1 MLNPYR
7 MKFSYNSILFLAFFI
22 MSHIHVN
29 GQFQFGGGMKFNT
42 NNQFKALGL
51 NAKVVK
57 DIGEKF
63 DINVDIAYYLAT
75 KATWSFDF
83 NLHYRLFNLDDKL
96 ILNPMAGI
104 NFTRTDFDK
113 DSKSVINNSLNLGV
127 SLRVPTDKYT
137 YYIEPQWILDNG
149 QFVFSVGVLYPTI
162 TR

>member
-1 MLNPYR
+1 MR
-7 MKFSYNSILFLAFFI
+7 FSYTQILIVAFFLL
-22 MSHIHVN
+22 SYFN
-29 GQFQFGGGMKFNT
+29 ASAQFQFGGGMKFNT

-51 NAKVVK
+51 NAKIVK
-57 DIGEKF
+57 DISEKF
-63 DINVDIAYYLAT
+63 DINVDVAYYLAT
-75 KATWSFDF
+75 KASWSFDF

-96 ILNPMAGI
+96 ILNPTAGI

-113 DSKSVINNSLNLGV
+113 DSNSVLNNSLNLGV

-162 TR
+162 SR

>member
-1 MLNPYR
+1 MR
-7 MKFSYNSILFLAFFI
+7 FSCTQILVVAFFFL
-22 MSHIHVN
+22 SYFN
-29 GQFQFGGGMKFNT
+29 ADAQFQFGGGMKFNT

-51 NAKVVK
+51 NAKIGK
-57 DIGEKF
+57 DIAEKF

-75 KATWSFDF
+75 KASWSFDF

-96 ILNPMAGI
+96 ILNPTAGI

-113 DSKSVINNSLNLGV
+113 DSNSVLNNSLNLGV

-162 TR
+162 SR

>member
-1 MLNPYR
+1 MR
-7 MKFSYNSILFLAFFI
+7 FSYTQILIVAFFI
-22 MSHIHVN
+22 LSYFN
-29 GQFQFGGGMKFNT
+29 ASAQFQFGGGMKFNT

-51 NAKVVK
+51 NAKIVK
-57 DIGEKF
+57 DISEKF
-63 DINVDIAYYLAT
+63 DINVDVAYYLAT
-75 KATWSFDF
+75 KASWSFDF

-96 ILNPMAGI
+96 ILNPTAGI

-113 DSKSVINNSLNLGV
+113 DSNSVLNNSLNLGV

-162 TR
+162 SR

>member
-1 MLNPYR
+1 
-7 MKFSYNSILFLAFFI
+7 MKYIYKLIPILTIYLLMYSKSYA
-22 MSHIHVN
+22 
-29 GQFQFGGGMKFNT
+29 QFQFGGGMKFNT

-51 NAKVVK
+51 NAKVGK
-57 DIGEKF
+57 DISEKF

-75 KATWSFDF
+75 KASWSFDF

-113 DSKSVINNSLNLGV
+113 DSKSVLNNSLNLGV
-127 SLRVPTDKYT
+127 SMRVPTDKYT

-162 TR
+162 SR

>member
-1 MLNPYR
+1 MR
-7 MKFSYNSILFLAFFI
+7 FSYTQILIVAFFLL
-22 MSHIHVN
+22 SYFN
-29 GQFQFGGGMKFNT
+29 ASAQFQFGGGMKFNT

-51 NAKVVK
+51 NAKIGK
-57 DIGEKF
+57 DISEKF
-63 DINVDIAYYLAT
+63 DFNVDVAYYLAT
-75 KATWSFDF
+75 KASWSFDF

-96 ILNPMAGI
+96 ILNPTAGI

-113 DSKSVINNSLNLGV
+113 DSNSVLNNSLNLGV

-162 TR
+162 SR